1 MHTIHTT
8 LGFIVGSRPY
18 GDAGKILSV
27 FTRDFGLVYATA
39 QGIRLEKSKLRYYV
53 QDYSF
58 GTYSMVKGREY
69 WRMTSANSPIEHSA
83 IGPSNYLTIR
93 SGSRGLITRIALLL
107 RRLLHG
113 EEAHP
118 ELFDCVFECTKFLA
132 LGNMADVV
140 NETLSGEDLQTLE
153 SLVVA
158 RILYAL
164 GYIGDVGGLNEEM
177 RSVEIDIGLLR
188 RLNGEGSFLNEHIN
202 KALKESML

>member
-8 LGFIVGSRPY
+8 PGFIIGSRPY

-27 FTRDFGLVYATA
+27 FTRDFGLIYATA
-39 QGIRLEKSKLRYYV
+39 QGIRLERSKLRYYI

-58 GTYSMVKGREY
+58 GIYSLVRGREF
-69 WRMTSANSPIEHSA
+69 WRVTSATAEPRIDSIVGRPDFV
-83 IGPSNYLTIR
+83 LTTQELVAR
-93 SGSRGLITRIALLL
+93 VALLL

-118 ELFDCVFECTKFLA
+118 ELFDCVFECAISLT
-132 LGNMADVV
+132 GT
-140 NETLSGEDLQTLE
+140 TLNDDLMQTLE

-158 RILYAL
+158 RMLFAL
-164 GYIGDVGGLNEEM
+164 GYIGNITDLNEEM
-177 RSVEIDIGLLR
+177 QSTAITPELLHILVGKR
-188 RLNGEGSFLNEHIN
+188 TLLNQHIN